1 LLESFLWPTTFVNP
15 SAHKEEQIMLF
26 FPKQRLLRSTI
37 LLILVAIA
45 IAVAAQDYPAP
56 VCGIVIYDELTELED
71 ARIAVDLARSN
82 FAAYEKILKMIEGL
96 WEAKTIP
103 RMDYLK
109 AKYDRDA
116 AQLELERADLI
127 LERQAAL
134 LEQYRLICDSTGS
147 EKEIQERKRA
157 IRKAYLDYRRADC
170 DSHAKAV
177 KVATTNLEYNRE
189 YLKNILKLRRE
200 KFATNTQV
208 ILAELDV
215 ELEEKSLADA
225 KRRTATCRLE
235 MAELESGDVA
245 SIQTS
250 EP

>member
-1 LLESFLWPTTFVNP
+1 
-15 SAHKEEQIMLF
+15 
-26 FPKQRLLRSTI
+26 
-37 LLILVAIA
+37 
-45 IAVAAQDYPAP
+45 
-56 VCGIVIYDELTELED
+56 
-71 ARIAVDLARSN
+71 
-82 FAAYEKILKMIEGL
+82 MIEGL

-103 RMDYLK
+103 RMDYIK

-134 LEQYRLICDSTGS
+134 LEQYRLICDSAGS
-147 EKEIQERKRA
+147 EKEIQERERA
-157 IRKAYLDYRRADC
+157 IRKAYLKYRWADC
-170 DSHAKAV
+170 GSQDKAI
-177 KVATTNLEYNRE
+177 KVAMTNLEYNRE

-225 KRRTATCRLE
+225 KPRAATCH
-235 MAELESGDVA
+235 AELDELETTDEF

-250 EP
+250 DP